1 MIRLRPD
8 RKGIMR
14 LIFVA
19 AIIVILMIGCAAVI
33 MNSTKSSPLYTDEE
47 VKMLAKTIWGEARGL
62 DEYEQSLVVWCVL
75 NRFDHGGFGSSLK
88 EIITKP
94 YQFQGYKESFPV
106 DEGILRL
113 CEDVLFRWETG
124 MEGRTLPEEY
134 LYFYGDGWHNYYTTG
149 YGNGDTYDFSLP
161 NPYGTERGCYYSKKE
176 MENMTPEELIDKAK
190 TAVGA
195 IAEMSVMYYDALSR
209 TTKLDEASKLALTI
223 DFQRTFMQITMGGFG
238 NG

>member
-1 MIRLRPD
+1 MRPD

-14 LIFVA
+14 LIFIV
-19 AIIVILMIGCAAVI
+19 AIIVILMIGCVAVI
-33 MNSTKSSPLYTDEE
+33 MNSSKAKGLYSEE
-47 VKMLAKTIWGEARGL
+47 ELHMIAKTVWGEARGL
-62 DEYEQSLVVWCVL
+62 NEYEQSLVIWCIL
-75 NRFDHGGFGSSLK
+75 NRYDHGGFGSSIE
-88 EIITKP
+88 EIVTKP
-94 YQFQGYKESFPV
+94 YQFQGYKENFPV
-106 DEGILRL
+106 DQDILRL

-149 YGNGDTYDFSLP
+149 YGNEDTYDFSLP